1 MLITLVRRQQA
12 LLKKLLDV
20 WEKLWPMLREIEMLG
35 LPLLIVCEE
44 EIKSLREMGI
54 LE

>member
-1 MLITLVRRQQA
+1 
-12 LLKKLLDV
+12 
-20 WEKLWPMLREIEMLG
+20 MLRETEMLA

-44 EIKSLREMGI
+44 EIKRLREVSI